1 MNPLLIGLLFTC
13 ALLALIALRV
23 PMAAAMIAAAAG
35 GIATLQGWD
44 AALFQIGA
52 TPFSSTEYGL
62 SVVPLFILMAELAAR
77 SGLAR
82 ELYAAGAAFVGHWR
96 GGLAIAT
103 LLGCAGFAT
112 ISGSSL
118 ATAATI
124 GGVALKEMDR
134 FHYDPRLASG
144 TVAAGG
150 TIGIL
155 IPPSILMVIYGVMTE
170 QSIGKL
176 FAAGF
181 LPGLML
187 TALFIVTVVI
197 WASLRPAAAPRSD
210 RMPMRARLI
219 ALKEVWS
226 VVLIFVVVIGG
237 IYGGLFTP
245 TEAAGIGAS
254 ATLIVATVRRRMTRT
269 IFKDS
274 LMAAAATSAMVF
286 LIVIG
291 SSLFSSFLTVT
302 GMTAA
307 LKSLVSGAGITPL
320 TVLVIILLVYLVL
333 GCFMESLGMVL
344 LTVPVFY
351 PILIQVGY
359 DPIWFGIILVMVV
372 ELGLVT
378 PPVGLNVYVV
388 KGVAPHIPLGQIFIG
403 IVPFLAAF
411 VGGIVL
417 LIIWPGIALW
427 LPRLLNP

>member
-1 MNPLLIGLLFTC
+1 MPPLLVGFLFTA

-23 PMAAAMIAAAAG
+23 PMAVAMIAAAAG
-35 GIATLQGWD
+35 GIVVIQGWD

-52 TPFSSTEYGL
+52 TPFSVTEYGL
-62 SVVPLFILMAELAAR
+62 SVVPLFILMAEFASR

-82 ELYAAGAAFVGHWR
+82 ELYAAAAAFVGHLR

-103 LLGCAGFAT
+103 LMGCAGFAT

-134 FHYDPRLASG
+134 FGYDPRLAAG
-144 TVAAGG
+144 AVASGG

-155 IPPSILMVIYGVMTE
+155 IPPSILLVIYGVMTE

-187 TALFIVTVVI
+187 TALFIVTVLI
-197 WASLRPAAAPRSD
+197 WTSLRPGAAPRS
-210 RMPMRARLI
+210 ARQPSAARFL
-219 ALKEVWS
+219 ALREVWA
-226 VVLIFVVVIGG
+226 VVLIFAVVIGG
-237 IYGGLFTP
+237 IYGGLFAP
-245 TEAAGIGAS
+245 TEAAGIGA
-254 ATLIVATVRRRMTRT
+254 AGTLVVALLRRRMTWR
-269 IFKDS
+269 IFVDS
-274 LMAAAATSAMVF
+274 LMAAAVTSSMVF

-291 SSLFSSFLTVT
+291 SSVFSSFLTVT
-302 GMTAA
+302 GMTTA
-307 LKSLVSGAGITPL
+307 LKDVVTSSGVSPL
-320 TVLVIILLVYLVL
+320 AVLLIILAVYLLL

-351 PILIQVGY
+351 PIVVQLGF
-359 DPIWFGIILVMVV
+359 DPIWFGILLVMVV

-388 KGVAPHIPLGQIFIG
+388 RGVAPHIALGQIFVG
-403 IVPFLAAF
+403 VAPFLLAF
-411 VGGIVL
+411 LVGIAL
-417 LIIWPGIALW
+417 LIIWPKIALW
-427 LPRLLNP
+427 LPNLLYS